1 MDREVVMGRKAT
13 WFGAGSMLAA
23 PLLIGLGDQIR
34 MTGVDRSESAGIVD
48 TEYGPEQAAQYLEQ
62 VAANAGAFTAA
73 GAMTYA
79 GALLLIPALVTIWHV
94 SVAGSPRWA
103 WAGAVLATLGV
114 LGHMVHLQGY
124 HATNLALR
132 PFADQPL
139 AGDLMMAMEREPFSL
154 ALFLPFLV
162 GWLCFVPQAVG
173 LRRAGAIPTWALASI
188 VVGTLVF
195 LVVGSTPW
203 STGLWM
209 VALIAGLSPAAVAA
223 TRADVLAPSESPDM
237 SRIPAS

>member
-1 MDREVVMGRKAT
+1 MDREAVMGRKAT
-13 WFGAGSMLAA
+13 WFGAASMLGA

-34 MTGVDRSESAGIVD
+34 MAGVDRSESAGIVD
-48 TEYGPEQAAQYLEQ
+48 TEYGVEQAARYLEQ
-62 VAANAGAFTAA
+62 VAANAGAFTAS

-79 GALLLIPALVTIWHV
+79 GVLLLIPALVTIWRV

-103 WAGAVLATLGV
+103 WAGAVLATLSV

-124 HATNLALR
+124 HATNLALS

-162 GWLCFVPQAVG
+162 GWLCYVPQAVG
-173 LRRAGAIPTWALASI
+173 LRRAGAIPTWAMASVI
-188 VVGTLVF
+188 AGTLVF
-195 LVVGSTPW
+195 VVIGSTPW
-203 STGLWM
+203 STGFWII
-209 VALIAGLSPAAVAA
+209 ALIAGLFPAARTA
-223 TRADVLAPSESPDM
+223 TRRDLAAPSTTPDEP
-237 SRIPAS
+237 RVPAI